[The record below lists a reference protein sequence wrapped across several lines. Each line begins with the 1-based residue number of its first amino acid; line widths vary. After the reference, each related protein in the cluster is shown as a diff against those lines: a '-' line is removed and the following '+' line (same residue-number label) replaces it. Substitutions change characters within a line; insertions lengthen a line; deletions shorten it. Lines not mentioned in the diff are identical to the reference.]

1 MTWLQKELGNRY
13 YIQPSSLSKI
23 ASVVLGYCVL
33 VYVMPVNLCLTSSD
47 TPYPNLEQRQHRC
60 DEARLTESG
69 STRSE
74 QLLVMPI
81 EQLTDKND
89 CQENT

>member
-1 MTWLQKELGNRY
+1 
-13 YIQPSSLSKI
+13 
-23 ASVVLGYCVL
+23 
-33 VYVMPVNLCLTSSD
+33 MPVNFCLSSSD
-47 TPYPNLEQRQHRC
+47 TPYPSLEQRQHRC